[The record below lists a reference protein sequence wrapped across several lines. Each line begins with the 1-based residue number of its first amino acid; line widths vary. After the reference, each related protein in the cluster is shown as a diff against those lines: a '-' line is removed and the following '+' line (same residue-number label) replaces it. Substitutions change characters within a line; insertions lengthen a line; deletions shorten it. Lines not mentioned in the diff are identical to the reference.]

1 MSFLTFRTPEL
12 LSSSAVPVSTTV
24 IFSLYFGWM
33 DVCFVPYSRT
43 VPYGTRYPELFLIR
57 YVDRGTVLP
66 ASAQLA
72 YDLSLQQYEQGVTDF
87 LTVLT
92 VQQTLLEVEDSLVQA
107 QGMCAETLVELYR
120 ALGGGWTAG
129 ALPELAS
136 ESKESSS

>member
-1 MSFLTFRTPEL
+1 VSFLTFRTPEL

-72 YDLSLQQYEQGVTDF
+72 FGK
-87 LTVLT
+87 
-92 VQQTLLEVEDSLVQA
+92 
-107 QGMCAETLVELYR
+107 
-120 ALGGGWTAG
+120 G
-129 ALPELAS
+129 ALPRPPFFKIFLRQCLGY
-136 ESKESSS
+136 ESVML